1 MVLGLHIVTSAVA
14 LTAGALQFSARVRAT
29 AIESHRW
36 VGRLYVT
43 GVLLG
48 GISGLVLAT
57 RAQGGLPA
65 QVGFAILAVL
75 WLGTTLMGLARI
87 LSGRVA
93 DHRPWMIRSYALV
106 LAAVTL
112 RIYLPLSVVA
122 GIPFESAYPS
132 VAWLCWVPN
141 LIVAEW
147 LIISP
152 GRSRWPCELTPAAI
166 ARSRRAR

>member
-1 MVLGLHIVTSAVA
+1 MVLTLHIVTSAVA
-14 LTAGALQFSARVRAT
+14 LAAGALQFSARVRAT

-36 VGRLYVT
+36 VGRLYVI

-48 GISGLVLAT
+48 GLSGLVLAT

-65 QVGFAILAVL
+65 RVGFAFLAVL
-75 WLGTTLMGLARI
+75 WLGTTTMGFVRI
-87 LSGRVA
+87 RAGRVA

-112 RIYLPLSVVA
+112 RIYMPLSAIA
-122 GIPFESAYPS
+122 GLPFESAYPA

-147 LIISP
+147 LID
-152 GRSRWPCELTPAAI
+152 RSRTTALTV
-166 ARSRRAR
+166 AR